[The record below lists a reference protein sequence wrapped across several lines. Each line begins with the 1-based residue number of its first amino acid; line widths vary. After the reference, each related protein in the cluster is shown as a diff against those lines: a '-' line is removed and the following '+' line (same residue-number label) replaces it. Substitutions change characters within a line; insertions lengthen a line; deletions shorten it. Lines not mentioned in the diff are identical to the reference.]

1 MIYALLV
8 PLVGALIPLMNSVN
22 SVLAARVGNALSS
35 VIIHMAGLTAV
46 SAVLL
51 VRREGPKGGRAEGR
65 APFYLYLAGIVGV
78 GTVYSC
84 NLAYGALGASLS
96 VALALFGQMLG
107 SVAVDATGLLGRKKY
122 PFSLR
127 NVPGLL
133 IAAAGVAVISWGEW
147 KMEIPYLAL
156 AFVSGLLPLLSFI
169 LNSQLAGRI
178 GVMRGTRVNY
188 LVGLAASLLIL
199 ALQGALSGPS
209 PRASVE
215 AAAGLNILV
224 LAGGGVLGVIMTGAT
239 NYLFPRIPA
248 LASTL
253 LMFAGQTFAGL
264 AIDAVTAGRIAL
276 KQPLGALILL
286 AGLAVNAL
294 LTRER

>member
-22 SVLAARVGNALSS
+22 SVLALRVGNALSS
-35 VIIHMAGLTAV
+35 VIIHIAGLIAV
-46 SAVLL
+46 SAAL
-51 VRREGPKGGRAEGR
+51 VFRREGPKGGAAGGR

-107 SVAVDATGLLGRKKY
+107 SVAVDATGFLGRKKY
-122 PFSLR
+122 PFGLK
-127 NVPGLL
+127 NLPGLL
-133 IAAAGVAVISWGEW
+133 IAAAGVVVISWGEW
-147 KMEIPYLAL
+147 KMEVPYLAL

-169 LNSQLAGRI
+169 LNSQLAERI

-264 AIDAVTAGRIAL
+264 GIDAVTTGHIGLR
-276 KQPLGALILL
+276 QPAGALILL

-294 LTRER
+294 LTRGR

>member
-22 SVLAARVGNALSS
+22 SVLALRVGNALSS
-35 VIIHMAGLTAV
+35 VIIHIAGLIAV
-46 SAVLL
+46 SAAL
-51 VRREGPKGGRAEGR
+51 VFRREGPKGGAAGGR

-107 SVAVDATGLLGRKKY
+107 SVAVDATGFLGRKRY
-122 PFSLR
+122 PFGLK
-127 NVPGLL
+127 NLPGLL
-133 IAAAGVAVISWGEW
+133 IAAAGVVVISWGEW
-147 KMEIPYLAL
+147 KMEVPYLAL

-169 LNSQLAGRI
+169 LNSQLAARI

-264 AIDAVTAGRIAL
+264 GIDAVTTGHIGLR
-276 KQPLGALILL
+276 QPAGALILL

-294 LTRER
+294 LTRGR

>member
-22 SVLAARVGNALSS
+22 SVLALRVGNALSS
-35 VIIHMAGLTAV
+35 VIIHIAGLIAV
-46 SAVLL
+46 SAAL
-51 VRREGPKGGRAEGR
+51 VFRREGPKGGAAGGR

-107 SVAVDATGLLGRKKY
+107 SVAVDATGFLGRKKY
-122 PFSLR
+122 PFGLK
-127 NVPGLL
+127 NLPGLL
-133 IAAAGVAVISWGEW
+133 IAAAGVVVISWGEW
-147 KMEIPYLAL
+147 KMEVPYLAL

-264 AIDAVTAGRIAL
+264 GIDAVTTGHIGLR
-276 KQPLGALILL
+276 QPAGALILL

-294 LTRER
+294 LTRGR

>member
-1 MIYALLV
+1 MIYALLA

-22 SVLAARVGNALSS
+22 SILAVGAGNALSS
-35 VIIHMAGLTAV
+35 VIIHVAGLIAV
-46 SAVLL
+46 SVVLL
-51 VRREGPKGGRAEGR
+51 FRKEGPKGGKAEGR

-122 PFSLR
+122 PFTLR
-127 NVPGLL
+127 NLPGLL

-169 LNSQLAGRI
+169 LNSQLAGHI

-199 ALQGALSGPS
+199 ALFGSS
-209 PRASVE
+209 VRAHVE
-215 AAAGLNILV
+215 AAAGMNLLV
-224 LAGGGVLGVIMTGAT
+224 LSGGGILGVIMTGAT

-264 AIDAVTAGRIAL
+264 GIDAVTTGHIAL

-294 LTRER
+294 LTKGR

>member
-35 VIIHMAGLTAV
+35 VIIHIAGLIAV
-46 SAVLL
+46 SAALL
-51 VRREGPKGGRAEGR
+51 VRRDGPKGGQAGGR

-107 SVAVDATGLLGRKKY
+107 SVAVDATGFLGRKKY
-122 PFSLR
+122 PLTLR
-127 NVPGLL
+127 NLPGLL
-133 IAAAGVAVISWGEW
+133 IAAAGVTVISWGEW
-147 KMEIPYLAL
+147 KMEVPYLAL

-169 LNSQLAGRI
+169 LNSQLAERI

-188 LVGLAASLLIL
+188 LVGLAASLAIL
-199 ALQGALSGPS
+199 ALSGGLSGP
-209 PRASVE
+209 PLRASLG
-215 AAAGLNILV
+215 AAAGTKLLV

-264 AIDAVTAGRIAL
+264 GIDAATTGHTGLR
-276 KQPLGALILL
+276 QPAGALILL